1 MQNYTD
7 LQIADDS
14 AVVNKSDIFLNRC
27 NDRLFAQYP
36 KKLQQFT
43 QGRRRN
49 CCNFYKGVSTLAV
62 ISTDRFFLL
71 RHGPSVQMSGKPKAH
86 QCPCVRMFL

>member
-1 MQNYTD
+1 MQNYTE

-36 KKLQQFT
+36 KNYSSS
-43 QGRRRN
+43 R
-49 CCNFYKGVSTLAV
+49 KGEGATAV
-62 ISTDRFFLL
+62 IFIREFQ
-71 RHGPSVQMSGKPKAH
+71 R
-86 QCPCVRMFL
+86 

>member
-1 MQNYTD
+1 MQNYTE

-36 KKLQQFT
+36 KNHSSK
-43 QGRRRN
+43 R
-49 CCNFYKGVSTLAV
+49 KGKAQ
-62 ISTDRFFLL
+62 LL
-71 RHGPSVQMSGKPKAH
+71 
-86 QCPCVRMFL
+86 